1 METSP
6 QYPPKLAAAI
16 VAVMA
21 SVKKLAK
28 TERNAF
34 AKYDFVSVDS
44 FYEAVGP
51 LMADNGL
58 ACLSDCISS
67 EVVPGNVK
75 YDNNG
80 KERQGAPLLKETWA
94 FTLIHSSGECAGPYR
109 RAVTVPAEGA
119 QAHGSSESYATKQF
133 LRGTFKVPTGDK
145 DDPDHQEAQT
155 HGAKPAKPVQKVGPA
170 KPHVVKLPGES
181 PHSNEDVIAAIEK
194 MGKFVG
200 AAKSVDDVWQWF
212 ALNDDTVQLFKMIDE
227 KRYNALIA
235 FRNKKV
241 EALENGQ

>member
-16 VAVMA
+16 VSVMS

-28 TERNAF
+28 TEENKF
-34 AKYDFVSVDS
+34 ARYNFVSVDS

-75 YDNNG
+75 YDNSG

-155 HGAKPAKPVQKVGPA
+155 HGAKPAKPVQKVGHA
-170 KPHVVKLPGES
+170 KPHAVKLPGES
-181 PHSNEDVIAAIEK
+181 PHSSEHVIEAARK
-194 MGKFVG
+194 VYNFVK
-200 AAKSVDDVWQWF
+200 AAPTADDVTEWLE
-212 ALNDDTVQLFKMIDE
+212 LNNETVMLFKMIDE
-227 KRYNALIA
+227 KGYAALIA
-235 FRNKKV
+235 LRDKRL